1 MYPVFRCSP
10 QILQVQ
16 VLLQPRAQRRVS
28 HQAFLWHHQTH
39 QVPARRASPL
49 SQSVPAPAHHLHR
62 PYHSSR
68 VLVLNQV
75 DLQVSVLPQAAP
87 HLQVLQLHR
96 VQHPAQHHQVHQV
109 RVPRHRRV
117 MSPVHRLNHQ
127 SVYLRRTIFPVH
139 RRPINRHRCHRHHLH
154 KPLLVTHQR
163 RRQQHPLSAQAQLK
177 RQRRHL
183 PSQSVRSVMVSVSNV
198 QRNLSLS
205 VT

>member
-1 MYPVFRCSP
+1 MYPVFLWSRHRPLHHPLRRHLVLVQVLVLLFRCSH
-10 QILQVQ
+10 QLLQVQ
-16 VLLQPRAQRRVS
+16 
-28 HQAFLWHHQTH
+28 
-39 QVPARRASPL
+39 ARRASPL
-49 SQSVPAPAHHLHR
+49 SQSVPAPVHHFHR

-75 DLQVSVLPQAAP
+75 NLQVSALPLAAP

-139 RRPINRHRCHRHHLH
+139 RRPINQHRCHRHHRH
-154 KPLLVTHQR
+154 KHLLVTHQR
-163 RRQQHPLSAQAQLK
+163 RHQRRPLSVQVQLK

-198 QRNLSLS
+198 QRNLS
-205 VT
+205 